1 MDILRRYKFIS
12 DPLSI
17 FPKAIL
23 VYLVFSIPQ
32 PKFQDEY
39 KRKYLDKNLIQ
50 TYKQNDDYKKRSG
63 FEKKLLLDLS
73 KNQVLNLIDT
83 DIPITISL
91 DAEGKIIG
99 YRPFVSKMPTYWNS
113 EITKRLLIKNNFF
126 SLSYKKDQVISF
138 RLSSS

>member
-1 MDILRRYKFIS
+1 MMTI
-12 DPLSI
+12 
-17 FPKAIL
+17 
-23 VYLVFSIPQ
+23 
-32 PKFQDEY
+32 
-39 KRKYLDKNLIQ
+39 RKEVGLK
-50 TYKQNDDYKKRSG
+50 
-63 FEKKLLLDLS
+63 KKLLLDLS

-126 SLSYKKDQVISF
+126 FFIVQKRSGYQFPTFIFLN
-138 RLSSS
+138 